1 MPHAESQSEP
11 SQTSDAILASRRA
24 VYVQDLDL
32 VVRLIR
38 GDGNAWQLFVQQFGR
53 LIRARVADVARS
65 FGRGHDASGID
76 DATAEVFAALLKNE
90 NAALRAFE
98 GRSSL
103 TTYLAV
109 ISTRCATRTYAA
121 KRNFVASDQEQDF
134 QELPNSESRN
144 ADPIHPV
151 LAAEQKSKIKR
162 VLADLPDKQRRIV
175 ELFYLQELSYAEISE
190 RLGIPLGSVGV
201 TLKRAEAKLRER
213 LEPD

>member
-1 MPHAESQSEP
+1 MPQIESQSE
-11 SQTSDAILASRRA
+11 QTQQSDAPSATRRA
-24 VYVQDLDL
+24 AYAQDQDL
-32 VVRLIR
+32 VSRLIH
-38 GDGNAWQLFVQQFGR
+38 GDGNAWQVFVQQFGR

-65 FGRGHDASGID
+65 FGSGHDANGID

-121 KRNFVASDQEQDF
+121 KRNLLASDQQQEF
-134 QELPNSESRN
+134 QELAHSEARQ
-144 ADPIHPV
+144 ADPSH
-151 LAAEQKSKIKR
+151 R
-162 VLADLPDKQRRIV
+162 VLADEQKLQIRQVLKDLPEKQRKIV
-175 ELFYLQELSYAEISE
+175 ELFYLQEQSYAEISNS
-190 RLGIPLGSVGV
+190 LGIPMGSVGV
-201 TLKRAEAKLRER
+201 TLKRAEAKLREL

>member
-11 SQTSDAILASRRA
+11 SQTRDSVFASHRA
-24 VYVQDLDL
+24 AYAQDRAL
-32 VVRLIR
+32 VTRLIE
-38 GDGNAWQLFVQQFGR
+38 GDGNAWQVFVQQFGR

-65 FGRGHDASGID
+65 FGSGHDSSGID

-121 KRNFVASDQEQDF
+121 KRNLLASDQQQEF
-134 QELPNSESRN
+134 QELAHSEAKQ
-144 ADPIHPV
+144 ADPSH
-151 LAAEQKSKIKR
+151 R
-162 VLADLPDKQRRIV
+162 VLADEQKSQIQQELKDLPEKQRKIV
-175 ELFYLQELSYAEISE
+175 ELFYLQEQSYAEISQ
-190 RLGIPLGSVGV
+190 RLGIPMGSVGV
-201 TLKRAEAKLRER
+201 TLKRAEAKLREL